1 MLKRERMVLSVLWA
15 LMMVMTATA
24 QEPAGFPQPS
34 PAYKKLGAFGSVS
47 VGRIA
52 VSILIFLV
60 CFAFVVQ
67 PQTQAQ
73 SKTRITA
80 EVSVQELQVPAKAHQ
95 AVLQGVEC
103 MRKGDVAGSLS
114 HFKRAIQKCPSYPQ
128 AYYLKGLA
136 EIRLDQP
143 NEASQSF
150 QKAID
155 LSGGHYALAYFG
167 YAQALVLL
175 ERPKDAEAISR
186 RGLEEGSSLSEGYT
200 VLSFTLVMEHRL
212 DEAEQMAQKAVR
224 MPDPLAWKALPALAY
239 IHAKKKDYETA
250 VHDLE
255 SYLQHLRSEGDK
267 GLIQQVEKELSN
279 LKTRL
284 SAQEPARIVAQS
296 PD

>member
-1 MLKRERMVLSVLWA
+1 MLKREQMVLAVLWA
-15 LMMVMTATA
+15 LMRVLTATA
-24 QEPAGFPQPS
+24 QEPAGYPQPS

-67 PQTQAQ
+67 PHTQAQ
-73 SKTRITA
+73 SKTKITA
-80 EVSVQELQVPAKAHQ
+80 QVSVQELQVPAKAHQ
-95 AVLQGVEC
+95 AVLQAVER

-114 HFKRAIQKCPSYPQ
+114 HFKRAIQECPSYAQ

-167 YAQALVLL
+167 YAQALVL
-175 ERPKDAEAISR
+175 
-186 RGLEEGSSLSEGYT
+186 
-200 VLSFTLVMEHRL
+200 
-212 DEAEQMAQKAVR
+212 
-224 MPDPLAWKALPALAY
+224 
-239 IHAKKKDYETA
+239 
-250 VHDLE
+250 
-255 SYLQHLRSEGDK
+255 
-267 GLIQQVEKELSN
+267 
-279 LKTRL
+279 
-284 SAQEPARIVAQS
+284 
-296 PD
+296 